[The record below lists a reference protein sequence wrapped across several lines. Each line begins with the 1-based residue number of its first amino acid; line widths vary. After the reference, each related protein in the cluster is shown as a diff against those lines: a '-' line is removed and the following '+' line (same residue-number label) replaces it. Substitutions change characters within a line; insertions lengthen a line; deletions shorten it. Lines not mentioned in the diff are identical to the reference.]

1 MRSLPATLPAA
12 FQQTVTAHPHRLA
25 LASADGSVRLTWRQY
40 GERVER
46 LAGGLASLGVGR
58 GDPVALMLTNR
69 PEFHLVDAAA
79 LHVGATPFSIY
90 NTLAPEQMAHLFGN
104 AGNRVVVCE
113 EQFLD
118 RVRAA
123 SAGTAVDTIVCV
135 DGTVEGTIALADLEQ
150 RTAEGF
156 DFAGAWA
163 AV

>member
-12 FQQTVTAHPHRLA
+12 FQQTVAAHPHRLA

-118 RVRAA
+118 QIRAA
-123 SAGTAVDTIVCV
+123 APETAVEHVICV
-135 DGTVEGTIALADLEQ
+135 DAAPDGTIALSELE
-150 RTAEGF
+150 T
-156 DFAGAWA
+156 
-163 AV
+163 